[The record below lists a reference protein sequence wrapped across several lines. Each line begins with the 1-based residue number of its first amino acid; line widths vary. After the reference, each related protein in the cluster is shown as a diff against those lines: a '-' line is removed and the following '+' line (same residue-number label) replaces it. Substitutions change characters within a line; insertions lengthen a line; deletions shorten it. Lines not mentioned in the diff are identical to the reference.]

1 MDAVRAQIT
10 GLVLAG
16 GRGRRVGGQDKG
28 RMTWGGSPLAEH
40 ALARLRPQV
49 GTLLVSANRNLAQY
63 AQGGVPVLPDVY
75 AGFQGPLAGLHAGL
89 SGCATPWL
97 VTVACDVPDFPP
109 DLVARLWQGKGDAP
123 AAYAVCGERAQPT
136 FALYARTLLPT
147 LETFLASG
155 ERRMSTWL
163 TTLGAA
169 AVPFDDEAAF
179 VNLNREG
186 DFVVGDAARGGLPNF
201 MRHPIRS
208 PSSP

>member
-1 MDAVRAQIT
+1 MDAPRAQIT

-16 GRGRRVGGQDKG
+16 GQGRRVGGQDKG

-49 GTLLVSANRNLAQY
+49 GALLVSANRNLAQY

-89 SGCATPWL
+89 SDCATPWL
-97 VTVACDVPDFPP
+97 VTVACDVPNFPP

-123 AAYAVCGERAQPT
+123 AAYAVCGDRAQPT

-155 ERRMSTWL
+155 ERRLRAWL

-169 AVPFDDEAAF
+169 AVRFDDEAAF

-186 DFVVGDAARGGLPNF
+186 DFVAGDAARGGLPNF

>member
-1 MDAVRAQIT
+1 MDAPRAQIT

-16 GRGRRVGGQDKG
+16 GQGRRVGGQDKG
-28 RMTWGGSPLAEH
+28 RMMWGGSPLAEH

-49 GTLLVSANRNLAQY
+49 GALLLSANRNLAHY

-97 VTVACDVPDFPP
+97 VTVACDVPNFPP
-109 DLVARLWQGKGDAP
+109 DLVARLWQGRGEAQ
-123 AAYAVCGERAQPT
+123 AAYAVCGDRAQPT

-155 ERRMSTWL
+155 ERRMRTWL
-163 TTLGAA
+163 TTLGAV
-169 AVPFDDEAAF
+169 AVPFDDAAAF
-179 VNLNREG
+179 ANLNRLE
-186 DFVVGDAARGGLPNF
+186 DFAHGE
-201 MRHPIRS
+201 
-208 PSSP
+208 

>member
-1 MDAVRAQIT
+1 MA
-10 GLVLAG
+10 
-16 GRGRRVGGQDKG
+16 
-28 RMTWGGSPLAEH
+28 WGDSTLAEH
-40 ALARLRPQV
+40 AAARLRPQV

-63 AQGGVPVLPDVY
+63 AQQGVPVLPDVY

-97 VTVACDVPDFPP
+97 VTVACDVPNFPP

-136 FALYARTLLPT
+136 FALYARTLLPA

-155 ERRMSTWL
+155 ERRLRAWL

-186 DFVVGDAARGGLPNF
+186 DFVAGDAARGGLPNF

>member
-1 MDAVRAQIT
+1 MDAPRAQIT

-28 RMTWGGSPLAEH
+28 RMAWGGSTLAEH
-40 ALARLRPQV
+40 AAARLRPQV

-97 VTVACDVPDFPP
+97 VTVACDVPNFPP

-123 AAYAVCGERAQPT
+123 AAYAVCGDRAQPT

-155 ERRMSTWL
+155 ERRLRAWL

-186 DFVVGDAARGGLPNF
+186 DFVAGDAARGGLPNF